1 MRTPTLIRVVSALA
15 ISFQLTACSA
25 SQPPLAPSLAMV
37 ESLPSAGGSTSASS
51 ELEAPVVM
59 VHFFASWCTQ
69 CSFEFP
75 HLVALRRN
83 IGPEKLGI
91 VAIAIDDTPDA
102 VSRLT
107 SSYSF
112 PFPVLLDNGSD
123 AKSAFAVTDLPMTVF
138 LSRDGKP
145 VMIQDAKSGSPT
157 NRFEGAYEWDRGAAL
172 AAVELAL

>member
-1 MRTPTLIRVVSALA
+1 MRLLHLSRTLSALLVA
-15 ISFQLTACSA
+15 LQLSACSSSRA
-25 SQPPLAPSLAMV
+25 PLAPSLAMV
-37 ESLPSAGGSTSASS
+37 ESLPSSGGSTSAHS

-69 CSFEFP
+69 CIFEFP
-75 HLVALRRN
+75 HLVALRRT
-83 IGPEKLGI
+83 IDPARLGI
-91 VAIAIDDTPDA
+91 VAIAIDDSPEA
-102 VSRLT
+102 VAKLT
-107 SSYSF
+107 ASYDF

-123 AKSAFAVTDLPMTVF
+123 AKSAFAVTDLPLTVF

-172 AAVELAL
+172 AAVESVL